1 MNSAKLAFHNIP
13 NRLIKE
19 LPFNQIALKVL
30 IFIQF
35 LAYMIAQSTNKTYLA
50 MQLRV

>member
-19 LPFNQIALKVL
+19 LPFKQIALKVL
-30 IFIQF
+30 IFIHF
-35 LAYMIAQSTNKTYLA
+35 LVYMTAQSSNKTYLV
-50 MQLRV
+50 M